1 MIFLLISV
9 KVNVSVLT
17 QFLNL
22 FLIYNHFS
30 SSSCSFIA
38 FLDYI
43 SLPNT
48 VRQALSYP
56 SWSSAMVDVMQALDD
71 NGTCDLVPLLIGKK
85 TIGCH

>member
-1 MIFLLISV
+1 MV
-9 KVNVSVLT
+9 T

-22 FLIYNHFS
+22 FLIYNHLL

-48 VRQALSYP
+48 VREALSYP
-56 SWSSAMVDVMQALDD
+56 SWRSAMVDEMQALDD
-71 NGTCDLVPLLIGKK
+71 NGTCDWAPLLIGKK